1 MGVISEVWET
11 GQNVAK
17 QIRDASKRKKALQIA
32 NEGGYNTL
40 TPYQKSLIT
49 DWTPITI
56 DDVITVVDRNLI
68 GAGLAPATVPI
79 NPVFVVIGIAAILLF
94 ILIRR

>member
-1 MGVISEVWET
+1 MGVISEAWET

-17 QIRDASKRKKALQIA
+17 RVRDAAKRKKALAIA
-32 NEGGYNTL
+32 DAGGYNTL

-68 GAGLAPATVPI
+68 GAGVAPATVPI